1 MNDGGFEPDTHITFI
16 SITIA
21 HNKVDLGMVGMIIVE
36 DDPLLA
42 PPELLAMDDVVAVA
56 HGLSLANNTADPIT
70 KFSNIWATASN
81 GNTSTLALDL
91 DNPFN
96 ITTNLLLV
104 NGQYKPTL
112 EMRPGEIKRVRVVNA
127 LSTDSL
133 YFGLATDSTAACTM
147 TLLAR
152 DGVYIDTPRPE
163 TALYVPPAGRTDIA
177 VQCSGAGRAALT
189 TVYSTDA
196 WFRANQGAWVAGT
209 GHATDLQVMMN
220 LI

>member
-1 MNDGGFEPDTHITFI
+1 MAG
-16 SITIA
+16 
-21 HNKVDLGMVGMIIVE
+21 VIIIE

-42 PPELLAMDDVVAVA
+42 PPELLAMDDVIAVVQ
-56 HGLSLANNTADPIT
+56 GLYLANNTADPIT
-70 KFSNIWATASN
+70 KYSNMWATASN
-81 GNTSTLALDL
+81 ANTSTLDLDL

-96 ITTNLLLV
+96 ITSNLLLV

-112 EMRPGEIKRVRVVNA
+112 DMRPGEIKRVRVVNA

-133 YFGLATDSTAACTM
+133 YFGLAADSTAACTM

-177 VQCSGAGRAALT
+177 VQCSGAGRAAIT
-189 TVYSTDA
+189 TLYSSEQ
-196 WFRANQGAWVAGT
+196 WFSVQQGAWVAGT
-209 GHATDLQVMMN
+209 GNATDMQVRMDSGGRGVIDVNFHIDFYVLQVYF
-220 LI
+220 